1 MIGFDLAQTFYV
13 DKDAVRGADT
23 VFVTSVDLY
32 FQAKPVE
39 GKTRTGIRKPGV
51 SVYLS
56 TVNDDG
62 SPTLLVSQIYGARV
76 EYDNIAVSTTGAT
89 ATNFAFR
96 QPIPLPTARSYALLL
111 KFDGSDDDFKIWYN
125 KAGRTT
131 TGQSTTSQVASGKV
145 DGNFFK
151 ITNGKEM
158 TPERDA
164 DLTFKLNVAKFTTQ
178 NQSYKIKNR
187 PYEILKVSSQSG
199 NFKGGE
205 DAYINAANATGTITV
220 TTSSKTVSGTGTTF
234 SMAEGDKIVLTDG
247 TIGNTIVR
255 TVSTV
260 TNTTSIV
267 LDSYPSFSNASAH
280 YFSTVTG
287 KVYSSNK
294 ISDYLILQDVTSNSI
309 SYITAG
315 NSVRG
320 VDSQA
325 SATVANVENFG
336 VNAFIPSFNVEVPT
350 GTTATA
356 TVSFANSTYGIPT
369 ETTSSLGERQ
379 FITTYAPRVVSR
391 STEVT
396 EQDDTFFS
404 FNATLNFQS
413 DNPYT
418 SPYVREEN
426 LDLFVERFLIN
437 NDATNEYTGNGNAQ
451 SRSVSQIINL
461 ADDQRAEDL
470 KVYVRAYKPAGSSI
484 KLYVKMRNSDDPET
498 NDVKDWTE
506 LTLTKDITS
515 NPANINDRVDLEYT
529 VPFFNSG
536 TKASGTFTSGSSA
549 LVNGTSGSVSTDIP
563 VNSVVRL
570 YSPSIANVYLVD
582 TVVASNSSSFT
593 LRRSISNTSLQG
605 TGFYADV
612 ISRPNSGFLDVQN
625 ENVFT
630 YYNKALSRFE
640 GYDSFAVKIVMLS
653 NNNVQVPFVD
663 DLRAIA
669 VSA

>member
-39 GKTRTGIRKPGV
+39 GKTRTGISKPGV
-51 SVYLS
+51 SIYIS
-56 TVNDDG
+56 RVNDDG
-62 SPTLLVSQIYGARV
+62 SPSLNILQTYGARV
-76 EYDNIAVSTTGAT
+76 EYDDISVSTTGAT

-125 KAGRTT
+125 KAGQTT

-145 DGNFFK
+145 DGSFFK

-164 DLTFKLNVAKFTTQ
+164 DLTFKLNIARFTTQ
-178 NQSYKIKNR
+178 NQSYALKNR
-187 PYEILKVSSQSG
+187 SYEVLKITSQSG
-199 NFKGGE
+199 NFRGGE
-205 DAYINAANATGTITV
+205 DVYINAANATGTV
-220 TTSSKTVSGTGTTF
+220 SFTTTSKTVSGTGTSF

-247 TIGNTIVR
+247 TAGNTIVR

-260 TNTTSIV
+260 TNTTSII
-267 LDSYPSFSNASAH
+267 LDSYPSYSNASAH
-280 YFSTVTG
+280 YFTTVTG
-287 KVYSSNK
+287 QVFTFNK
-294 ISDYLILQDVTSNSI
+294 ISDYVILQDVTSNSSMYI
-309 SYITAG
+309 SAG
-315 NSVRG
+315 DSVRG

-336 VNAFIPSFNVEVPT
+336 VNAFIPGFNVKLPT

-369 ETTSSLGERQ
+369 EVTSAIGERQ
-379 FITTYAPRVVSR
+379 FITTYAPLLVSR

-396 EQDDTFFS
+396 EQDNTFFS

-418 SPYVREEN
+418 SPFVREEN

-437 NDATNEYTGNGNAQ
+437 NDATNEHTGNGNAT
-451 SRSVSQIINL
+451 SRSISQIINL

-470 KVYVRAYKPAGSSI
+470 KVYVRAYKPVGSSV
-484 KLYVKMRNSDDPET
+484 KVYAKMRNSDDPET
-498 NDVKDWTE
+498 SDVKDWTE
-506 LTLTKDITS
+506 MTLTKDVTS

-536 TKASGTFTSGSSA
+536 TRASGTFTSGSSA

-582 TVVASNSSSFT
+582 TVVASDSTSFT
-593 LRRSISNTSLQG
+593 LRKSISNTSLQG
-605 TGFYADV
+605 TGFYVDV

-625 ENVFT
+625 DNVFT
-630 YYNKALSRFE
+630 YFNKALSRFE
-640 GYDSFAVKIVMLS
+640 GYDSFAVKIVLLS